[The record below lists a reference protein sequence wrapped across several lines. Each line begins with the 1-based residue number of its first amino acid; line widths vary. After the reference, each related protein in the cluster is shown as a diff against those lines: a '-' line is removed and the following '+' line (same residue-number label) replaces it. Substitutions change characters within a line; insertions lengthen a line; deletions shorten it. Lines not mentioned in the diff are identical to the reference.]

1 MSSVQAYSSS
11 SFLLLD
17 RRRRSLGVPRSC
29 SFSGW
34 LNSKSA
40 PGFRLWK
47 IRSLRFHDCAVDGG
61 IDFSWLPSD
70 GGVSDGYGGWSIKEP
85 LLKEENKEAVNISYV
100 GLGVS
105 LAVFLAAVSYCSVGG
120 KGPRINF
127 TGPFRVDRVFRS
139 LNTVLQE
146 PAEIAESDS
155 SSVNQA
161 GEADQESP
169 TDAYHDGEILE
180 KHVSDTTRKHEVL
193 IIPVPPDATQQEA
206 LSILRKL
213 KLIEEDVNPTDLCT
227 RREYARW
234 LVKTNSFLERN
245 AQHRISPSILGNS
258 SSICAF
264 QDIGFDDPDFL
275 YIQAL
280 AESGVVLSHVS
291 AGSLGSLDGA
301 TGEATSLKFYPES
314 FLSRLDLIN
323 WKAKLEYSFFS
334 ATDERM
340 SRNKVNFIDI
350 ESVDQEEFKEFILD
364 MQAGDKSIARKVF
377 GYSRRF
383 QPDKPVTKA
392 QVAVALVS
400 GRMSEA
406 IHVELARVE
415 SERLSV
421 EAELQ
426 EIRSELMLKGDIERF
441 WEEKVSQEKA
451 RGAIV
456 GRHLMEVMAALEEE
470 RRNQEDGW
478 PEFLKEQ
485 AALDCQQKLLT
496 NLKVEVDDMS
506 NMLMSEKE
514 KFLIEQINLEEQFA
528 ESLARKD
535 AVVEAKSVLEAE
547 IEAVR
552 IFRNWVEDEARRNQ
566 RRSRVLEDARR
577 RWCGGNSL
585 DESTENGVV

>member
-1 MSSVQAYSSS
+1 M
-11 SFLLLD
+11 
-17 RRRRSLGVPRSC
+17 
-29 SFSGW
+29 
-34 LNSKSA
+34 
-40 PGFRLWK
+40 
-47 IRSLRFHDCAVDGG
+47 H
-61 IDFSWLPSD
+61 
-70 GGVSDGYGGWSIKEP
+70 
-85 LLKEENKEAVNISYV
+85 
-100 GLGVS
+100 
-105 LAVFLAAVSYCSVGG
+105 
-120 KGPRINF
+120 
-127 TGPFRVDRVFRS
+127 
-139 LNTVLQE
+139 
-146 PAEIAESDS
+146 
-155 SSVNQA
+155 
-161 GEADQESP
+161 
-169 TDAYHDGEILE
+169 
-180 KHVSDTTRKHEVL
+180 
-193 IIPVPPDATQQEA
+193 
-206 LSILRKL
+206 
-213 KLIEEDVNPTDLCT
+213 LC
-227 RREYARW
+227 
-234 LVKTNSFLERN
+234 V
-245 AQHRISPSILGNS
+245 
-258 SSICAF
+258 
-264 QDIGFDDPDFL
+264 
-275 YIQAL
+275 
-280 AESGVVLSHVS
+280 
-291 AGSLGSLDGA
+291 
-301 TGEATSLKFYPES
+301 
-314 FLSRLDLIN
+314 
-323 WKAKLEYSFFS
+323 
-334 ATDERM
+334 
-340 SRNKVNFIDI
+340 
-350 ESVDQEEFKEFILD
+350 
-364 MQAGDKSIARKVF
+364 

-415 SERLSV
+415 SERLSL

-552 IFRNWVEDEARRNQ
+552 IFR
-566 RRSRVLEDARR
+566 
-577 RWCGGNSL
+577 
-585 DESTENGVV
+585 